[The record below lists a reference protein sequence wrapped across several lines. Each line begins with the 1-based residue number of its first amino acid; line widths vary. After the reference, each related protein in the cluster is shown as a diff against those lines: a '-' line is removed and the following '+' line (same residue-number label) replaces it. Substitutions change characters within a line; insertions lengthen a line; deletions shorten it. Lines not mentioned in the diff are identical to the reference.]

1 MRYLSVC
8 SGIEAAT
15 VAWQPLG
22 WQAAAFAEIETH
34 PSAVLAHHY
43 PDVPNHGDFTT
54 IKSDEYGTIN
64 LIVGGTPCQSF
75 SVAGGRKGLDDQRG
89 NLSIEY
95 CKLIDRIRPT
105 WIVWENVPGVLS
117 LDDGKAF
124 GIIIGQ
130 MAECGYS
137 LAWRILDAQYVRV
150 QSHPRAVP
158 QRRRRV
164 FVIGYFGDWRPP
176 AAVLFE
182 SQSLC
187 RNTPPGRKTR
197 KNIANTLKNSLG
209 AGSYNRPNLVV
220 NAPVAS
226 TLDASF
232 AKLHGHDNQHIKG
245 GATMFVSYKTLPLDN
260 QLGSKECRINP
271 KYESPAYALRTD
283 SPMLAIKKDM
293 QAWRIRKFTPIECE
307 RLQGFPDN
315 YTAVPYK
322 GKPMADSPRYR
333 MIGNSMAVNVMS
345 WIGERIKLFEELTSE
360 G

>member
-1 MRYLSVC
+1 M
-8 SGIEAAT
+8 
-15 VAWQPLG
+15 AWKPLG
-22 WQAAAFAEIETH
+22 WQAAAFAEIESH

-54 IKSDEYGTIN
+54 IKGDEYGTIN

-124 GIIIGQ
+124 GIIIGK

-164 FVIGYFGDWRPP
+164 FVIGYIGNWRPP

-182 SQSLC
+182 SESLC
-187 RNTPPGRKTR
+187 KSDPPRRKAGQKVTHTLASSIG
-197 KNIANTLKNSLG
+197 KGGFNNPDFVIAMQETVNRVSPTAGPGGKGYSLAG
-209 AGSYNRPNLVV
+209 ASY
-220 NAPVAS
+220 
-226 TLDASF
+226 TLDTVETPQSVLAGCDTHVR
-232 AKLHGHDNQHIKG
+232 KI
-245 GATMFVSYKTLPLDN
+245 TPL
-260 QLGSKECRINP
+260 
-271 KYESPAYALRTD
+271 
-283 SPMLAIKKDM
+283 
-293 QAWRIRKFTPIECE
+293 ECE

-315 YTAVPYK
+315 YTNVPYK
-322 GKPMADSPRYR
+322 GKPMADSARYR